1 MCGGGRKVNDE
12 QHGNT
17 ACGLKIHW
25 LSLMERKATCDM
37 TSLMERKATCDMTSL
52 MERKAT
58 CDMMLPVER
67 EKERQ
72 SLDYREG
79 YLDLSGRDWRRDL
92 Q

>member
-37 TSLMERKATCDMTSL
+37 TPL

>member
-1 MCGGGRKVNDE
+1 MGGGRKVNDE

-17 ACGLKIHW
+17 ACGLKIHR
-25 LSLMERKATCDM
+25 LSLMERKVTCDM
-37 TSLMERKATCDMTSL
+37 T
-52 MERKAT
+52 
-58 CDMMLPVER
+58 LPVER

-79 YLDLSGRDWRRDL
+79 CLDLSGRDWRRDL

>member
-1 MCGGGRKVNDE
+1 MWGGGRKVNDE

-17 ACGLKIHW
+17 ACGLKIHR
-25 LSLMERKATCDM
+25 L
-37 TSLMERKATCDMTSL
+37 SL

-79 YLDLSGRDWRRDL
+79 CLDLPGRDWRRDL

>member
-1 MCGGGRKVNDE
+1 MGGERKVNDE

-17 ACGLKIHW
+17 ACGLKIH
-25 LSLMERKATCDM
+25 LL
-37 TSLMERKATCDMTSL
+37 SL

>member
-1 MCGGGRKVNDE
+1 MGGGRKVNDE

-37 TSLMERKATCDMTSL
+37 TRLM
-52 MERKAT
+52 
-58 CDMMLPVER
+58 ER

-72 SLDYREG
+72 SPDYREDC
-79 YLDLSGRDWRRDL
+79 LDLSGRDWRRDL

>member
-17 ACGLKIHW
+17 ACGLKIHL

-37 TSLMERKATCDMTSL
+37 T
-52 MERKAT
+52 
-58 CDMMLPVER
+58 LPVER

>member
-1 MCGGGRKVNDE
+1 MGGGRKVNYE

-17 ACGLKIHW
+17 ACGLKIH
-25 LSLMERKATCDM
+25 LL
-37 TSLMERKATCDMTSL
+37 SL

-72 SLDYREG
+72 SPDYREDC
-79 YLDLSGRDWRRDL
+79 LDLSGRAWRRDL

>member
-1 MCGGGRKVNDE
+1 
-12 QHGNT
+12 
-17 ACGLKIHW
+17 
-25 LSLMERKATCDM
+25 MERKATCDM
-37 TSLMERKATCDMTSL
+37 TPL

-72 SLDYREG
+72 SPDYREG
-79 YLDLSGRDWRRDL
+79 CLDLPGRDWRRDL